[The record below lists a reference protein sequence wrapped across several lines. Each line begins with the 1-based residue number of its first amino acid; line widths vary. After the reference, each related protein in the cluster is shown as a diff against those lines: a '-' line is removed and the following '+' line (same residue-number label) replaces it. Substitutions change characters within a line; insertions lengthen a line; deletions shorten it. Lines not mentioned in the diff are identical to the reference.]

1 MIAAQTIRDQVKAL
15 GLSQV
20 RAAAVIGINERTM
33 RKYVSLGAPQRVF
46 DALERYRLDPAALA
60 KRLRA
65 INKPQH
71 AA

>member
-1 MIAAQTIRDQVKAL
+1 MISATTIRSQVKAL

-20 RAAAVIGINERTM
+20 RAAAVIGINDRTM
-33 RKYVSLGAPQRVF
+33 RKYCANGAPQRVF

-60 KRLRA
+60 ERLRA
-65 INKPQH
+65 INEPQH